1 MEHGGKLEDYPELHS
16 GDEPFL
22 SARLIPASGREPSLS
37 SETALAA
44 VIMEALRPEGRYS
57 KAGQR
62 DFLRALRHHGSVA
75 IPLLISHL
83 VEDNPGTRRA
93 AALGLGCIG
102 DPAVIP
108 HLIPLLADPH
118 PMVVR
123 AAASALMMIGAP
135 AAPNVIAALRDE
147 SETVRREACLIL
159 RYLGD
164 PRAVPALIPLV
175 ESDHSERVRAAA
187 ASALGKL
194 RDRRAV
200 QPLLSLLSTL
210 PMDERHAALR
220 RSLFDALEQLG
231 APEVV
236 TYYKNLLTH
245 HYGDARIEGMLGLS
259 RVERGRAAPLMVPLV
274 EDPETHVRHAV
285 AQVLQGIADE
295 SLLPELE
302 KLLN

>member
-75 IPLLISHL
+75 LPLLISHL

-123 AAASALMMIGAP
+123 
-135 AAPNVIAALRDE
+135 
-147 SETVRREACLIL
+147 
-159 RYLGD
+159 
-164 PRAVPALIPLV
+164 
-175 ESDHSERVRAAA
+175 AA